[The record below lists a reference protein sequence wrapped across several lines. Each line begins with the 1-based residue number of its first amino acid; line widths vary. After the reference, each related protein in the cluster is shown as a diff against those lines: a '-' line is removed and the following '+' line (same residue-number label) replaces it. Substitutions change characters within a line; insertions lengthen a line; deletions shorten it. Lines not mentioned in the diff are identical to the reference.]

1 MVQYHEWIFIPPR
14 ILQVMNHK
22 ISVRRQ
28 NLIQKFKKN
37 KSHHHLIILIF
48 RISLSFFQKLFLTSA
63 KYLCFLFPFFL
74 ENFSSTKKFHERK
87 KLIRELKKE
96 KKKKKIKREEEEKTL
111 PKCVLVSFNA
121 VNTIFRNT
129 FVH

>member
-37 KSHHHLIILIF
+37 IPSSF
-48 RISLSFFQKLFLTSA
+48 DYFDFSDISLFFSKIVPHLSQIFVFSFSIFFWKFFVKQKIS
-63 KYLCFLFPFFL
+63 
-74 ENFSSTKKFHERK
+74 
-87 KLIRELKKE
+87 
-96 KKKKKIKREEEEKTL
+96 
-111 PKCVLVSFNA
+111 
-121 VNTIFRNT
+121 
-129 FVH
+129 